1 MDWSKLPDL
10 GAVALF
16 TSAFAAVAR
25 QSQIPYS
32 GLWLAG
38 WVMVALHFAALM
50 FATLAGVPGLVATFV
65 ALGALAWAGL
75 LFIWSS
81 IPYREEPSSKGI
93 VLGLLVSS
101 TLYIGLLVL
110 APGAVWGLTPAALLI
125 GVLPLGL
132 ALYAIPQFH
141 HPLRWVSV
149 ALYCA
154 LSVFLIAFQNR
165 PKTGHSLA
173 LNAVFFTVYL
183 ACGIHFWCAYRRA
196 TTGAFIVIAGFL
208 GWASVFAAA
217 PGIKILFP
225 GVRLESEAWNLPKYV
240 VAMGMILLLLED
252 QIEHNKHLAL
262 HDELTG
268 LPNRRLF
275 HDRLMNA
282 LERARR
288 SGSEAALL
296 LIDLDYFKQVNDTA
310 GHHVGD
316 LLLKR
321 ISDIFSGRVRRT
333 DTVARTGGDEFSIIL
348 EEPTSLADAELVA
361 HSLIQLLDRPIEIEG
376 HRLRIG
382 ASIGIAVFPGDG
394 SNTESLLI
402 AADLNMYA
410 VKRTTRAQAFGGPP
424 TSRLSRAVP
433 AAEAR
438 TGS

>member
-1 MDWSKLPDL
+1 MDWSRLPDL

-16 TSAFAAVAR
+16 TSAFATVAR
-25 QSQIPYS
+25 QSRSPSS

-50 FATLAGVPGLVATFV
+50 FATLAGVPGLIATFF
-65 ALGALAWAGL
+65 ALGSLAWAGM

-81 IPYREEPSSKGI
+81 IPYRDQPSSRGI
-93 VLGLLVSS
+93 VLSLLVSS

-110 APGAVWGLTPAALLI
+110 APGAFWGLTPAAVLFGI
-125 GVLPLGL
+125 LPLGI

-141 HPLRWVSV
+141 HPLRWVMV
-149 ALYCA
+149 AFYCG
-154 LSVFLIAFQNR
+154 LSIFLVLFQNR

-173 LNAVFFTVYL
+173 LNAIFFTVYL
-183 ACGIHFWCAYRRA
+183 ACGVHFWFAFRRA
-196 TTGAFIVIAGFL
+196 STGAFIVIAGFL
-208 GWASVFAAA
+208 AWASVFAAA
-217 PGIKILFP
+217 PGVNILFP
-225 GVRLESEAWNLPKYV
+225 TVRLENEVWNLPTYV
-240 VAMGMILLLLED
+240 VAMGMILLLLEA

-275 HDRLMNA
+275 QDRLMNA

-296 LIDLDYFKQVNDTA
+296 LVDLDYFKQVNDTA
-310 GHHVGD
+310 GHHIGD

-321 ISDIFSGRVRRT
+321 VADIFSGRVRRT

-348 EEPTSLADAELVA
+348 EEPTSLAEAELVA
-361 HSLIQLLDRPIEIEG
+361 HSLRQLLARPIELEG
-376 HRLRIG
+376 HRVSIG

-394 SNTESLLI
+394 SSADFLRI
-402 AADLNMYA
+402 AADRNMYA
-410 VKRTTRAQAFGGPP
+410 VKRTARAQTFAEPP
-424 TSRLSRAVP
+424 ASHFSHPVP
-433 AAEAR
+433 ATGAA

>member
-16 TSAFAAVAR
+16 ASAFAAVAR
-25 QSQIPYS
+25 QSRLPSS

-50 FATLAGVPGLVATFV
+50 FATLAGVPGLLATFV
-65 ALGALAWAGL
+65 ALAALAWAGV

-81 IPYREEPSSKGI
+81 IPYREEPSSKGML
-93 VLGLLVSS
+93 LGLLISS

-110 APGAVWGLTPAALLI
+110 APGAAWGLIPAALLF
-125 GVLPLGL
+125 GVLPLGV
-132 ALYAIPQFH
+132 ALYAMPQFH

-149 ALYCA
+149 VLSCG
-154 LSVFLIAFQNR
+154 LSVFLVVFQNR
-165 PKTGHSLA
+165 ANTGHSMA
-173 LNAVFFTVYL
+173 LNAIFFTIYL
-183 ACGIHFWCAYRRA
+183 GCVVHFWFAHRRA
-196 TTGAFIVIAGFL
+196 STGAFIVVAGFL
-208 GWASVFAAA
+208 AWASAFAAA
-217 PGIKILFP
+217 PGVNILFP
-225 GVRLESEAWNLPKYV
+225 SVRLENEVWNLPEYM

-275 HDRLMNA
+275 QDRLMNA

-296 LIDLDYFKQVNDTA
+296 LVDLDYFKQVNDTA

-348 EEPTSLADAELVA
+348 EEPTSLADAEQVA
-361 HSLIQLLDRPIEIEG
+361 HSLIQLLDRPIELEG

-394 SNTESLLI
+394 SNADTLRI
-402 AADLNMYA
+402 AADRHMYA
-410 VKRTTRAQAFGGPP
+410 VKGTTRGQGFGGPSS
-424 TSRLSRAVP
+424 SRLSRAVP

>member
-1 MDWSKLPDL
+1 MNWSDLPNL

-16 TSAFAAVAR
+16 ASAFAAVSR
-25 QSQIPYS
+25 QSQTPFS
-32 GLWLAG
+32 GLWLMG
-38 WVMVALHFAALM
+38 WVLIAFHFAALM
-50 FATLAGVPGLVATFV
+50 FVTVAGFLGLVATFF
-65 ALGALAWAGL
+65 AFATLAWAGA

-81 IPYREEPSSKGI
+81 IPYREQPSSKGMLASLI
-93 VLGLLVSS
+93 ASS

-110 APGAVWGLTPAALLI
+110 APGSSWALTPAALLF
-125 GVLPLGL
+125 GALPL
-132 ALYAIPQFH
+132 AITLYAMPQFH

-149 ALYCA
+149 ALYGA
-154 LSVFLIAFQNR
+154 LSAFLLVFQNR
-165 PKTGHSLA
+165 PNTGHSMA
-173 LNAVFFTVYL
+173 LNAVFFTIYL
-183 ACGIHFWCAYRRA
+183 ACGVHFWYAYRRA

-208 GWASVFAAA
+208 AWAAVFAVA
-217 PGIKILFP
+217 PSVNILFP
-225 GVRLESEAWNLPKYV
+225 GLHFESEAWNLPKYV

-275 HDRLMNA
+275 QDRLVNA

-296 LIDLDYFKQVNDTA
+296 LVDLDYFKQVNDTA

-321 ISDIFSGRVRRT
+321 VADIFSGRVRRT

-348 EEPTSLADAELVA
+348 EEPTSFTDAEYVA
-361 HSLIQLLDRPIEIEG
+361 HSLLQLLNPPLELEG
-376 HRLRIG
+376 HRVSIS

-394 SNTESLLI
+394 SSADFLRI
-402 AADLNMYA
+402 AADRHMYA
-410 VKRTTRAQAFGGPP
+410 VKRATRATAAEGSSAGRI
-424 TSRLSRAVP
+424 SHAVP
-433 AAEAR
+433 AAGIH
-438 TGS
+438 TGA

>member
-1 MDWSKLPDL
+1 LDWSKLPDL

-16 TSAFAAVAR
+16 ASAFAAVAR
-25 QSQIPYS
+25 QSQIPSS

-38 WVMVALHFAALM
+38 WVMVALHFAAFM
-50 FATLAGVPGLVATFV
+50 FATLAGVSGLLATFV
-65 ALGALAWAGL
+65 ALGALAGAGM

-81 IPYREEPSSKGI
+81 IPYREQPSSKGM
-93 VLGLLVSS
+93 VLGLLVAS

-110 APGAVWGLTPAALLI
+110 APGAVWGLTLAALLF
-125 GVLPLGL
+125 GVLPLGI

-141 HPLRWVSV
+141 HPMRWVSV
-149 ALYCA
+149 VLYCA
-154 LSVFLIAFQNR
+154 LSVFLVAFQNR
-165 PKTGHSLA
+165 PNTGHSMA
-173 LNAVFFTVYL
+173 LNALFFTVYL
-183 ACGIHFWCAYRRA
+183 ACGIHFWYAHRRPS
-196 TTGAFIVIAGFL
+196 TGAFIVFAGFL
-208 GWASVFAAA
+208 AWASRFAAA
-217 PGIKILFP
+217 PGVNILFP
-225 GVRLESEAWNLPKYV
+225 SVRLESEAWNLPMYM

-275 HDRLMNA
+275 QDRLMNA

-296 LIDLDYFKQVNDTA
+296 LVDLDYFKQVNDTA

-348 EEPTSLADAELVA
+348 EEPTSLVDAEQVA
-361 HSLIQLLDRPIEIEG
+361 HSLIQLLDRPIELEG
-376 HRLRIG
+376 HRLRVG

-394 SNTESLLI
+394 SNADTLRI
-402 AADLNMYA
+402 AADRHMYA

-433 AAEAR
+433 AAEAP